1 MTYHV
6 VAMSLLFLRRSHRSF
21 ALLTAVGCIAGIAGC
36 AKAAPEQPKAAP
48 PQVPTTVAREA
59 TLQPLAALPGLIA
72 PYRNVAIQSSLTE
85 PADSVAVEEGQ
96 HVTRGQVL
104 AELDTADLAAQ
115 LQADLAQAS
124 SDSASAT
131 HTVYQG
137 TLTIAQGKQTV
148 DSALAA
154 VRQAQETQSKDQQD
168 LTRYTQLLSSG
179 YVSQQQYAQQVAL
192 VRNDAQAVRAAQA
205 TLASDRFT
213 VAANG
218 PDIAAPGLQS
228 SSVRQARATQQV
240 ALAQAQQVR
249 TSITK
254 ATIVSPIDGVVV
266 NRNLNP
272 GEYPGTRQLFTL
284 QQVDPIYAVLRGS
297 SSQIASIANGA
308 PANIT
313 ASDVSRTKLHGTV
326 AGVLNQISPGSTD
339 FQVKVLLHNP
349 GGKLRPGM
357 AVLGDVHLPSVRG
370 ISVPVTAFVDDTH
383 GSVMIVGRD
392 GTVRT
397 ERVMQLA
404 DDGKNA
410 VVSGIAA
417 GDRVISDG
425 QTSVGNGQKVAIRQ

>member
-6 VAMSLLFLRRSHRSF
+6 VAMPRLPPFTFSQHRY
-21 ALLTAVGCIAGIAGC
+21 ALLVAIGWSAALGGC
-36 AKAAPEQPKAAP
+36 AKPVAEQPKAAP

-59 TLQPLAALPGLIA
+59 TLRPLASLPGLIA

-85 PADSVAVEEGQ
+85 PADSVGAEEGE
-96 HVTRGQVL
+96 HVSRGQIL
-104 AELDTADLAAQ
+104 AQLDTADLVAQ
-115 LQADLAQAS
+115 LQADLAQAN

-131 HTVYQG
+131 HTAYQG

-154 VRQAQETQSKDQQD
+154 VRQAQETQIKDQQD
-168 LTRYTQLLSSG
+168 LTRYSQLLSSG

-192 VRNDAQAVRAAQA
+192 VRNDAQAVRAARA
-205 TLASDRFT
+205 TLSSDRFT
-213 VAANG
+213 VTANG
-218 PDIAAPGLQS
+218 PDLAAPGLES
-228 SSVRQARATQQV
+228 SSVQQARATQQV

-249 TSITK
+249 TSIAK

-297 SSQIASIANGA
+297 SSQIASIQNGA
-308 PANIT
+308 PATVT
-313 ASDVSRTKLHGTV
+313 ANDVSRTKLHGTV

-339 FQVKVLLHNP
+339 FQVKVLLRNP

-357 AVLGDVHLPSVRG
+357 AVLGDVNLPSVRG
-370 ISVPVTAFVDDTH
+370 IRVPITAFVDDTH
-383 GSVMIVGRD
+383 GSVMVVGRD
-392 GTVRT
+392 ATVRT
-397 ERVMQLA
+397 AQVTQLA

-410 VVSGIAA
+410 VVSGLTP
-417 GDRVISDG
+417 GERVISDG
-425 QTSVGNGQKVAIRQ
+425 QTSVGNGQKVAIR

>member
-1 MTYHV
+1 MPYHV
-6 VAMSLLFLRRSHRSF
+6 VAMPLLFLSRSHRCF
-21 ALLTAVGCIAGIAGC
+21 ALLAAFACAPGLAGC
-36 AKAAPEQPKAAP
+36 AKAVTEQPKSAP

-59 TLQPLAALPGLIA
+59 TLRPLAALPGLIA

-85 PADSVAVEEGQ
+85 PADSVAVEEGER
-96 HVTRGQVL
+96 VVRGQVL
-104 AELDTADLAAQ
+104 ARLDTADLEAQ
-115 LQADLAQAS
+115 LQADQAQAS

-137 TLTIAQGKQTV
+137 ALTIAQGKQTV
-148 DSALAA
+148 YSALAA
-154 VRQAQETQSKDQQD
+154 VRQAQETQVKDRAD
-168 LTRYTQLLSSG
+168 LTRYSQLLSSG

-205 TLASDRFT
+205 TLSSDRFT
-213 VAANG
+213 VTANG
-218 PDIAAPGLQS
+218 PSLAAPGLQS
-228 SSVRQARATQQV
+228 SSVQQARATQQV

-249 TSITK
+249 TSIAK

-284 QQVDPIYAVLRGS
+284 QQVDPVYAVLRGS
-297 SSQIASIANGA
+297 SSQIASIENGA

-313 ASDVSRTKLHGTV
+313 ASDVLRTKLHGTV

-339 FQVKVLLHNP
+339 FQVKVLLRNP

-370 ISVPVTAFVDDTH
+370 ISVPITAFVDDTH
-383 GSVMIVGRD
+383 GSVMLVGHD
-392 GTVRT
+392 ATVRT
-397 ERVMQLA
+397 ARVTQLA

-417 GDRVISDG
+417 GDVVISDG